1 MELTC
6 IWPSLP
12 IIIRNVVDF
21 PMPEDYDFDAA
32 IVHHSR
38 VCEIN
43 LLRLNRSQFPRLASA
58 MQQQFPMLAHL
69 MLGYLD
75 ASCPPAALPDGFLG
89 GSAPA
94 LQSLRLHSVPFPAL
108 PKILLSATHLV
119 NLSLVA
125 IPHHGYVSPEAMAVG
140 LAASA
145 NLKSLII
152 EFKSPQSRP
161 DRASRRPPP
170 AARIVLPAL
179 TWFTFEGTS
188 EYLEGFTA
196 QIDAPA
202 LESVWI
208 NFFHQLLF
216 DIPELGKFLG
226 RTAKFQTVNE
236 AHVDFDYYGVQ
247 VESLPPTRNLDDK
260 SRLRISCRE
269 LDWQLSSVVQIFPA
283 FFPSIYKV
291 EHLYIYGPQY
301 LPLQW
306 QDDIEDVQWLEVIH
320 PFTSVKNF
328 YASREFTECVAPA
341 LQELVRERVTEVL
354 PGLESLFLEN
364 LQQSG
369 PVHEAIGK
377 FASRRQFSGHPITIS
392 TWEKDQGKEWS

>member
-1 MELTC
+1 MSAATADCLAGRVTINTLPDDVLLRIFHINRVAYLDGLEDVDRLWRLSRRWHRSVHVCQRWHQLVHVSRRWRCVVFASPNYLDLKLVCGPRTRVELTC

-125 IPHHGYVSPEAMAVG
+125 IPHHGG
-140 LAASA
+140 
-145 NLKSLII
+145 
-152 EFKSPQSRP
+152 SR
-161 DRASRRPPP
+161 
-170 AARIVLPAL
+170 
-179 TWFTFEGTS
+179 
-188 EYLEGFTA
+188 
-196 QIDAPA
+196 
-202 LESVWI
+202 
-208 NFFHQLLF
+208 
-216 DIPELGKFLG
+216 
-226 RTAKFQTVNE
+226 
-236 AHVDFDYYGVQ
+236 
-247 VESLPPTRNLDDK
+247 
-260 SRLRISCRE
+260 
-269 LDWQLSSVVQIFPA
+269 
-283 FFPSIYKV
+283 
-291 EHLYIYGPQY
+291 
-301 LPLQW
+301 
-306 QDDIEDVQWLEVIH
+306 DV
-320 PFTSVKNF
+320 
-328 YASREFTECVAPA
+328 
-341 LQELVRERVTEVL
+341 
-354 PGLESLFLEN
+354 
-364 LQQSG
+364 
-369 PVHEAIGK
+369 
-377 FASRRQFSGHPITIS
+377 RQH
-392 TWEKDQGKEWS
+392 

>member
-1 MELTC
+1 VELTR

-32 IVHHSR
+32 IVNHNR

-43 LLRLNRSQFPRLASA
+43 LLRLNRSQFPRLALA
-58 MQQQFPMLAHL
+58 MSEQFPSLAHL

-75 ASCPPAALPDGFLG
+75 PGYPPAALPNEFLG

-94 LQSLRLHSVPFPAL
+94 LQSLRLHSVPFPGL
-108 PKILLSATHLV
+108 PKILLSATQLV

-125 IPHHGYVSPEAMAVG
+125 IPHHGYVAPEAMVAG

-152 EFKSPQSRP
+152 EFKCPRSRP
-161 DRASRRPPP
+161 DPARRRPPP
-170 AARIVLPAL
+170 SVRTVLPAL

-188 EYLEGFTA
+188 EYLEDFTA
-196 QIDAPA
+196 RIDAPS
-202 LESVWI
+202 LESIWI

-216 DIPELGKFLG
+216 QIPELGKFLG

-247 VESLPPTRNLDDK
+247 VESLAPTRSLDDK
-260 SRLRISCRE
+260 SKLRISCKA

-283 FFPSIYKV
+283 FFPLIYKV

-301 LPLQW
+301 LPLNW
-306 QDDIEDVQWLEVIH
+306 QDDIEDVQWLEIIH

-354 PGLESLFLEN
+354 PSLEGLFLEAP
-364 LQQSG
+364 QQSG

-377 FASRRQFSGHPITIS
+377 FAARRHLSGHPITIS
-392 TWEKDQGKEWS
+392 PWEKDQGQEWS